1 MVIEDF
7 TFGSIKV
14 DGVEYDH
21 DIVVDRGHIRKRK
34 KGPSKEFR
42 NKFGHTPLTTR
53 EEIPWHCQLLVI
65 GTGMD
70 GHLPVSPDVKQEAGR
85 RHVQLR
91 VLPTEQAID
100 LLNTHPSRTNAILHV
115 TC

>member
-1 MVIEDF
+1 MVFKDF
-7 TFGSIKV
+7 RFGSIEV

-42 NKFGHTPLTTR
+42 EQFGHTPLTTK
-53 EEIPWHCQLLVI
+53 EEIPWRCHLLVI

-70 GHLPVSPDVKQEAGR
+70 GRLPVSPDVKQEAER
-85 RHVQLR
+85 RHVELR
-91 VLPTEQAID
+91 MLPTKKAID
-100 LLNTHPSRTNAILHV
+100 LLNHQPSDANAVLHV

>member
-1 MVIEDF
+1 MQFEDF

-21 DIVVDRGHIRKRK
+21 DIVVDGGKILKRK

-42 NKFGHTPLTTR
+42 GQFGHTPLTTK
-53 EEIPWHCQLLVI
+53 EKIPWHCNLLVI
-65 GTGMD
+65 GTGMN
-70 GHLPVSPDVKQEAGR
+70 GSLPVRSDVQQEAKR
-85 RHVQLR
+85 RHVKLR
-91 VLPTEQAID
+91 MLPTAQAID
-100 LLNTHPSRTNAILHV
+100 LLNAHPLHTNAVLHV